1 MAYVRGSVGLTTANA
16 APHIHLARVP
26 EGKYILNFL
35 YLDPGGVK
43 GEVLTSVTSALRWA
57 GSLPVLEQPEANLF
71 SASTGLDRPPSC
83 LTLHSFPDPGLSC
96 DFAQPPGHTH
106 HLASGTIC
114 LSPTVRSLYTKSFPT
129 TPTLSITPSLCT
141 LAGSHFLPSC
151 QTHGGSPTQG
161 P

>member
-57 GSLPVLEQPEANLF
+57 GSLPVLDSLKPIC
-71 SASTGLDRPPSC
+71 SP
-83 LTLHSFPDPGLSC
+83 
-96 DFAQPPGHTH
+96 
-106 HLASGTIC
+106 HLQA
-114 LSPTVRSLYTKSFPT
+114 
-129 TPTLSITPSLCT
+129 
-141 LAGSHFLPSC
+141 
-151 QTHGGSPTQG
+151 
-161 P
+161 